1 MQALL
6 QKCVLSFDSQ
16 LYQVFIKFFSFLDI
30 NVIKDKSV
38 KRHYKK
44 KRKFYNNRH
53 TKKSNT
59 STTTSTLLINQVNP
73 TTSISTDLPG
83 TSLSSK
89 KLKLISNNSA
99 SNNNESVSIPLIEM
113 MVTTASKQF
122 VAVITQTF

>member
-44 KRKFYNNRH
+44 KRKFYNNWH
-53 TKKSNT
+53 TKISNT
-59 STTTSTLLINQVNP
+59 STTTSTLIINQVNP

-99 SNNNESVSIPLIEM
+99 SDNNESVSIPLIEM